1 VQLYEDRIIAGVI
14 KAGIGQS
21 LEEVGQLL
29 SRDIE
34 IVVPPARTT
43 HADLWPCIWAL
54 CACLE
59 RQFTG
64 NIYVQCGLSAPL
76 GQPAKLSERCV
87 FGTLPKTV
95 PLRIYLG
102 IPAAERDAIWGDAR
116 AHLIAH
122 STLLEGNVP
131 AHPAAGFALAG
142 YLGYAALAQ
151 TIGIPT
157 HRLGYCTDRLVLP
170 IGDVNSALFPLELTV
185 IGLGQLGQ
193 AYLALL
199 YFLAIRTGSRPSLA
213 LVDKDFFEM
222 PNQRTQILLA
232 EGGAWEGCQK
242 AKFLAE
248 LVRSWGWTA
257 QGDLTT
263 LDWGWKCPSEHPRAA
278 LLGLDDLDVRR
289 MAVAAGYDWII
300 DAGLGT
306 SFAEPRVSWHS
317 LPPDN
322 LLARTVFKPVKRDD
336 SLAFLENTL
345 IQDRL
350 LRTPGQCGW
359 VTFKNV
365 TAAAP
370 AMGLAGAAYAFAELL
385 RGREAVSGRACLWS
399 TLLPFS
405 REPLRFEQASFRSSA
420 MNGIHFLNDVTN
432 RDVDSTAS

>member
-1 VQLYEDRIIAGVI
+1 LGGEDVQLYEDRIIAGVI

-34 IVVPPARTT
+34 IVVPSKRATEG
-43 HADLWPCIWAL
+43 DLWPCVWAL
-54 CACLE
+54 CASLE

-64 NIYVQCGLSAPL
+64 NIHVQCGLSAPL
-76 GQPAKLSERCV
+76 DQPAKLSGRCS

-95 PLRIYLG
+95 PLRIYIG
-102 IPAAERDAIWGDAR
+102 IRPAASDAIWGDAR
-116 AHLIAH
+116 ANVIAH
-122 STLLEGNVP
+122 GTSLEGSVP
-131 AHPAAGFALAG
+131 AHPAACFALAG

-170 IGDVNSALFPLELTV
+170 VDDANSAVCPLELTI

-199 YFLAIRTGSRPSLA
+199 YFLALRTASTPSLV

-222 PNQRTQILLA
+222 PNQRTQILLE
-232 EGGAWEGCQK
+232 EGGAWEGCEK

-257 QGDLTT
+257 QGDVTT
-263 LDWGWKCPSEHPRAA
+263 LDWGWKRPGRHPRMA

-322 LLARTVFKPVKRDD
+322 HLARNVFKSLKRDD
-336 SLAFLENTL
+336 SLAFLENTQ

-350 LRTPGQCGW
+350 LSTPGQCGW
-359 VTFKNV
+359 VTFKNL

-370 AMGLAGAAYAFAELL
+370 AMGLAGAAYAIAELL
-385 RGREAVSGRACLWS
+385 RGREAITGRACLWS
-399 TLLPFS
+399 ALLPFS
-405 REPLRFEQASFRSSA
+405 REPLRFKQMSS
-420 MNGIHFLNDVTN
+420 
-432 RDVDSTAS
+432 